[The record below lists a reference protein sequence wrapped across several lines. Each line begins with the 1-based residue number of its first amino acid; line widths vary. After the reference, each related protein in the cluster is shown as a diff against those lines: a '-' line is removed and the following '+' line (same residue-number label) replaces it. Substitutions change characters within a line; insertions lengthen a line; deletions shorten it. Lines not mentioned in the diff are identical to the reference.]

1 MRQHKL
7 EGDKCLVCG
16 QQGLELED
24 ECPVDVSA
32 LVRSQPA
39 KPYKT
44 PVSPETQRKLDRIKV
59 IKASDLPAATAKAPK
74 LTTSAPDD
82 TPPAHLEEVARRGLA
97 RVGQGVRTRRSWNES
112 QNMLYLDALARALLD
127 RIPRHIKEGTKF
139 DGEELKRTLATYNLE
154 ARHTDQWEAIDNPP

>member
-32 LVRSQPA
+32 LVRSQPT
-39 KPYKT
+39 KPCKT
-44 PVSPETQRKLDRIKV
+44 PVSPET
-59 IKASDLPAATAKAPK
+59 
-74 LTTSAPDD
+74 
-82 TPPAHLEEVARRGLA
+82 PPAHLEEAARKGLR

-112 QNMLYLDALARALLD
+112 QNMLYLDALARTLLD
-127 RIPRHIKEGTKF
+127 RVPRHIKDGTKF

>member
-7 EGDKCLVCG
+7 EGDKCLICG

-32 LVRSQPA
+32 LVRNQPA

-44 PVSPETQRKLDRIKV
+44 PVSP
-59 IKASDLPAATAKAPK
+59 
-74 LTTSAPDD
+74 DD
-82 TPPAHLEEVARRGLA
+82 TPPAHLEEAARKGLA

-127 RIPRHIKEGTKF
+127 RVPRHIKEGTKF